1 MLPVNRLE
9 EHTKDDQADLVKL
22 LSFVS
27 PEYSVLAA
35 STDSLPAQPVGTQMK
50 AASAGS
56 SPRPVGKQTRVTSLV
71 LSGCICVFFTG
82 SQTTRYNECF
92 TLEYRRCN
100 KFSRVFSGTV
110 TRQNVRKVKFS
121 KIKCFSSV

>member
-35 STDSLPAQPVGTQMK
+35 STGSLPAQPVGTQMK

-56 SPRPVGKQTRVTSLV
+56 SASRETNESN
-71 LSGCICVFFTG
+71 FT
-82 SQTTRYNECF
+82 
-92 TLEYRRCN
+92 
-100 KFSRVFSGTV
+100 
-110 TRQNVRKVKFS
+110 
-121 KIKCFSSV
+121 SSVWLYLCILHGFTDNPLQ